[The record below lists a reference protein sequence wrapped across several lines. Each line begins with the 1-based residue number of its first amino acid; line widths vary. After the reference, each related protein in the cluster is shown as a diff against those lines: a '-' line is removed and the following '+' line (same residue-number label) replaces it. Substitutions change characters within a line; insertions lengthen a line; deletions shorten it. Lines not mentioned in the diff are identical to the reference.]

1 MTLDQLTDRETLL
14 KAAKLLEAEN
24 LVMAKMIAKLKKRL
38 SVLEG
43 TEAVQLKL
51 QIEDLEADLAQ
62 ARKKLFGE
70 STERRKAPTADEP
83 PSDEPKRQTGH
94 GRREQPKLEV
104 IERVHVQCSEDKCGV
119 CGGETSEW
127 TGQFEESEEID
138 IIERRFVVTKHKRQ
152 KYRCSCG
159 SCIQTAPG
167 PVKLFDGA
175 RYSVGFAVH
184 VAMSKYADHMP
195 LERQVKAMGRDG
207 LTIDSQTLWDQ
218 IEALARLLQPAHDA
232 LAAYVL
238 SQPVLGADETHWRLM
253 GEKGKKEGGAGKQ
266 WHVWAL
272 AAPTAVTYRIED
284 SRSADAAHKV
294 LGGYQGTVLADGY
307 SAYQSLKK
315 RGAGFKLAHC
325 WAHVRR
331 KFVEIEEQYPRE
343 CAEVLDWI
351 GKLYRIERDTRDGP
365 PEKRL
370 EARRQISRDILIEI
384 QNWAL
389 RTEALPQSNLGKA
402 IAYMGGVWDG
412 LRVFLDDPEVELDN
426 NRTERALRSVVV
438 GRKNHYGSR
447 SRRGTEVAAL
457 FYSLIESAKL
467 AGVRPH
473 TYLKLATEAA
483 LRGAKIPLPHEVAGP
498 ASA

>member
-1 MTLDQLTDRETLL
+1 VTLDQLTDRETLL

-38 SVLEG
+38 AVLEG

-70 STERRKAPTADEP
+70 STERRKPPAAESAPAE
-83 PSDEPKRQTGH
+83 EPKRQTGH

-104 IERVHVQCSEDKCGV
+104 VERVHVQSAEDKCEV
-119 CGGETSEW
+119 CGGETKEW
-127 TGQFEESEEID
+127 AGQFEESEEID

-152 KYRCSCG
+152 KYRCNCG
-159 SCIQTAPG
+159 SCIKAAPG

-184 VAMSKYADHMP
+184 VAMSKYADHLP
-195 LERQVKAMGRDG
+195 LERQVKTMGRDG

-218 IEALARLLQPAHDA
+218 IEALGRLLQPAHEA
-232 LAAYVL
+232 LADYVL
-238 SQPVLGADETHWRLM
+238 EQPVIGADETHWRLM

-272 AAPTAVTYRIED
+272 AAPDAVSYRIED
-284 SRSADAAHKV
+284 SRSAEAAARV
-294 LGGYQGTVLADGY
+294 LGGYTGTVLTDGY
-307 SAYQSLKK
+307 GAYQSLKK
-315 RGAGFKLAHC
+315 RGEKFKLAHC

-331 KFVEIEEQYPRE
+331 KFVEIEEQYPKE
-343 CAEVLDWI
+343 CGEVLDLI
-351 GKLYRIERDTRDGP
+351 GKLYQVERDTRDGP
-365 PEKRL
+365 PDKRL
-370 EARRQISRDILIEI
+370 ETRRERSRTLLTEI

-402 IAYMGGVWDG
+402 IAYMGGVWEG
-412 LRVFLDDPEVELDN
+412 LRVFLDDPDVELDN
-426 NRTERALRSVVV
+426 NRTERAIRGVVV

-467 AGVRPH
+467 AGVGPH
-473 TYLKLATEAA
+473 TYLKIATEAA
-483 LRGAKIPLPHEVAGP
+483 LRGAKIQLPHEVA
-498 ASA
+498 AAATA

>member
-24 LVMAKMIAKLKKRL
+24 LAMAKIIAKLKKRL
-38 SVLEG
+38 AVLEG

-70 STERRKAPTADEP
+70 STERRKIPADESTP
-83 PSDEPKRQTGH
+83 AEEPKKQTGH
-94 GRREQPKLEV
+94 GRRAQPQLEV
-104 IERVHVQCSEDKCGV
+104 IERVHVQSTEDKCGV
-119 CGGETSEW
+119 CGGETKEW
-127 TGQFEESEEID
+127 AGQFEESEEID

-152 KYRCSCG
+152 KYRCNCG
-159 SCIQTAPG
+159 SCIQAAPG

-175 RYSVGFAVH
+175 RYSVGFAIH
-184 VAMSKYADHMP
+184 VAMSKYADHLP
-195 LERQVKAMGRDG
+195 LERQVKTMGRDG

-218 IEALARLLQPAHDA
+218 IEALARLLQPAHEA

-238 SQPVLGADETHWRLM
+238 TQPVIGADETHWRLM

-272 AAPTAVTYRIED
+272 AAPAAVSYRIED
-284 SRSADAAHKV
+284 SRSAEAAGKV
-294 LGGYQGTVLADGY
+294 LGGYRGTVLTDGY
-307 SAYQSLKK
+307 AAYQSLKK

-331 KFVEIEEQYPRE
+331 KFVEIQEQYPNE
-343 CAEVLDWI
+343 CGEVLDWI
-351 GKLYRIERDTRDGP
+351 GKLYQIERDTRDGP
-365 PEKRL
+365 PEERL
-370 EARRQISRDILIEI
+370 ETRRQSSRQILTEI

-402 IAYMGGVWDG
+402 IAYMGGVWEG
-412 LRVFLDDPEVELDN
+412 LRVFLDDPDVELDN
-426 NRTERALRSVVV
+426 NRTERALRGVVV

-467 AGVRPH
+467 AGAGPH
-473 TYLKLATEAA
+473 TYLKIATEAA
-483 LRGAKIPLPHEVAGP
+483 LQGAKIPLPHEVVAAP
-498 ASA
+498 SA

>member
-1 MTLDQLTDRETLL
+1 MTLEQLTERETLL
-14 KAAKLLEAEN
+14 RAAKLLEAEN

-38 SVLEG
+38 AVLEG
-43 TEAVQLKL
+43 TEAVQIKL
-51 QIEDLEADLAQ
+51 QIDDLEADLAQ

-70 STERRKAPTADEP
+70 STERRKKPTEEISEDQ
-83 PSDEPKRQTGH
+83 PKKQTGH
-94 GRREQPKLEV
+94 GRREQPNLDV
-104 IERVHVQCSEDKCGV
+104 VERVHVQGDLDSCLV
-119 CGGETSEW
+119 CGGETKEW
-127 TGQFEESEEID
+127 SGQFEESEEID

-152 KYRCSCG
+152 KYRCNCG

-184 VAMSKYADHMP
+184 VAMAKYTDHLS
-195 LERQVKAMGRDG
+195 LERQVKAMARDG
-207 LTIDSQTLWDQ
+207 LIIDSQTLWDQ
-218 IEALARLLQPAHDA
+218 IEALAWLLQPAHEA
-232 LAAYVL
+232 LAEHVL
-238 SQPVLGADETHWRLM
+238 SQLVLGADETHWRLM
-253 GEKGKKEGGAGKQ
+253 GEKGKKDGGAGKQ

-272 AAPTAVTYRIED
+272 AAPSAVTCRIEN
-284 SRSADAAHKV
+284 SRSGEAANKV
-294 LGGYQGTVLADGY
+294 LGGYRGTVLTDGY
-307 SAYQSLKK
+307 AAYQSLKK
-315 RGAGFKLAHC
+315 RGAAFKLARC

-331 KFVEIEEQYPRE
+331 KFVEIEAQYPRE

-351 GKLYRIERDTRDGP
+351 GKLYQIERETRDGP
-365 PEKRL
+365 PEERL
-370 EARRQISRDILIEI
+370 ESRRQTSRDILVQI

-389 RTEALPQSNLGKA
+389 RTEAVSQSNLGKA

-412 LRVFLDDPEVELDN
+412 LRVFLDDLEVELDN
-426 NRTERALRSVVV
+426 NRTERALRAVVV

-467 AGVRPH
+467 AGVGPH

-483 LRGAKIPLPHEVAGP
+483 LRGARIPLPHEVGAAP
-498 ASA
+498 SA